1 MGRPAPGALTEV
13 GSQFSPAVSLP
24 INNKL
29 VVATQSV
36 SHSLC
41 CNLNHLNSLLITTT
55 LLSSVIGGRSSVY
68 RILIY
73 DVFCILFLRLLSWSF
88 ILGS

>member
-1 MGRPAPGALTEV
+1 MVRPAPGALTEV

-29 VVATQSV
+29 VVAT
-36 SHSLC
+36 HSLY

-68 RILIY
+68 SILIHSGIFVR
-73 DVFCILFLRLLSWSF
+73 DTEVEL
-88 ILGS
+88 